1 MADLLPAQV
10 ESLRKMFSGDIDDQS
25 RNTLHQHL
33 LTKGVSESDLLDVDP
48 SYRPKPPSLGFGD
61 FFETAVNVAGNVL
74 YGGGG
79 GDPAASAGQNT
90 VPLTGT
96 QAKEDPLGAAVGV
109 GVQALVPAI
118 PPAATAT
125 INKMTP
131 AITASM
137 RKLRG
142 VSATIMDAFRD
153 ADIVI
158 SSVKNIKPGAKRVS
172 QMLRRSD
179 ADRISDKHFNK
190 FPVRTSGKRTGKFA
204 TEDLS
209 EVHISGGRK
218 LSKADRGRVAEAI
231 EKKAAAKAAAKAKR
245 KLAGNITSK
254 KLKTEFA
261 TGKFARELEKQT
273 GKKLPK
279 KVKSIDVLETLARES
294 KRKAAK
300 KAAAAAAKKKAA
312 QNVDPPSTNAGDVF
326 RGDL

>member
-25 RNTLHQHL
+25 RSTLHQHL

-79 GDPAASAGQNT
+79 
-90 VPLTGT
+90 
-96 QAKEDPLGAAVGV
+96 
-109 GVQALVPAI
+109 AI

-158 SSVKNIKPGAKRVS
+158 SSVKDIKPGAKRVS